1 MTGRWRTRLG
11 IWVLAVGLAVL
22 GGALTPGRAVAADDD
37 TALAAGLAPAP
48 RPPLRSTA
56 VAADDDTALA
66 AGLQALAAHAEAAA
80 AALAQG
86 DVAGARAAYQAFD
99 AGWEDL
105 EDGVRARSRD
115 AYRAI
120 EQAMDDAQFSLRA
133 SDADTSAA
141 QAALATLRER
151 VLAFAATL
159 GAAPAPGPGL
169 ADADAAAARAALRP
183 WAARVD
189 EAVAR
194 LAAGDVT
201 GAEAAFEAFRQAWPS
216 IEDGIRPVS
225 RAHYREIERAMS
237 EARAAFGGRP
247 VDTATAAAALQRLQA
262 VNAAFLAGEPVP
274 GGDVAAA
281 APVEGA
287 STPATLIA
295 LLDRALAALAAN
307 DLPTAQ
313 ATVRQFQEAWLDV
326 EGMVLARSPAV
337 YTSTENQMAEATALL
352 NRGDAA
358 GAQRVLGRMRADL
371 VPIVEAGSQYG
382 VGDAAII
389 LFREGLEALLVVAAL
404 LAFLQ
409 RAGNADKRG
418 WIWGGA
424 AAGVG
429 ASLAVAV
436 VAQLILARA
445 AANVGREVIE
455 GFTGLVAAGMLLYVG
470 HWLHSK
476 ASLGAWQHYIHERG
490 RAALRRN
497 SLFGLA
503 LIAFLAVFREGAETV
518 LFYIG
523 IASSITLSDLLL
535 GLGLGAAALA
545 LLAVLMLVVGV
556 RVPVR
561 PFFLGATVLIYYLC
575 LKFAGAGVHALQ
587 VAGVVHTTPAPS
599 LPAWDF
605 IGMFPTWETALVQL
619 VVLAVIVG
627 SAFLPRLAQQ
637 RVQPAG

>member
-1 MTGRWRTRLG
+1 MTGRWRMRLG

-22 GGALTPGRAVAADDD
+22 GGALAPGRAVAADDD
-37 TALAAGLAPAP
+37 AALAAGL
-48 RPPLRSTA
+48 L
-56 VAADDDTALA
+56 ALNDF
-66 AGLQALAAHAEAAA
+66 AAA
-80 AALAQG
+80 SQAALAQG

-133 SDADTSAA
+133 SDPDTSAA

-159 GAAPAPGPGL
+159 GAAPAPATGL
-169 ADADAAAARAALRP
+169 ADADAAAARVALRP

-225 RAHYREIERAMS
+225 RAHYREIERAMG
-237 EARAAFGGRP
+237 EARVAFGSRP
-247 VDTATAAAALQRLQA
+247 VDIAAAAAALQRLQA
-262 VNAAFLAGEPVP
+262 ANAAFLAGEPVP

-295 LLDRALAALAAN
+295 LLDRALAAN

-313 ATVRQFQEAWLDV
+313 ATVRQFQEVWLDV

-337 YTSTENQMAEATALL
+337 YSSIENQMAEATALL

-358 GAQRVLGRMRADL
+358 GAQRVLGHMRAAL

-619 VVLAVIVG
+619 VVLAVILG
-627 SAFLPRLAQQ
+627 STFLPRLAQQ
-637 RVQPAG
+637 RVQPAA